1 MVFLHHEKPVWAA
14 QVKNC
19 RLRSSALFLAVAI
32 ASSAAAGAQTS
43 DQEMGQ
49 MLIGKW
55 RVYNQQGAAVSE
67 VAFNAGGQFS
77 ALIPTSGGTA
87 SAVGVWKISNG
98 VLFEHF
104 TAWNP
109 EWIDLPVPIARNG
122 RWITR
127 MHIDMPDQS
136 HSIRFL
142 SRDKIQDAD
151 GSSAE
156 RE

>member
-1 MVFLHHEKPVWAA
+1 MANGNNFKMRCGV
-14 QVKNC
+14 
-19 RLRSSALFLAVAI
+19 LFLAAAM
-32 ASSAAAGAQTS
+32 ASADAAQTQMS

-49 MLIGKW
+49 VLIGKW
-55 RVYNQQGAAVSE
+55 RVYNQRGEAISE

-77 ALIPTSGGTA
+77 AVILTSGGAA
-87 SAVGVWKISNG
+87 SAVGVWNISNG

-109 EWIDLPVPIARNG
+109 EWVALPVPISRNG
-122 RWITR
+122 TWITR
-127 MHIDMPDQS
+127 MHVDMPDQY

-142 SRDKIQDAD
+142 SLDKIQDAD
-151 GSSAE
+151 GSFAE